1 MRTPVP
7 PSPALAV
14 NALSLG
20 LDAFQAVTAAVHSGL
35 ANARASFECV
45 IEGDSSFHVLAGV
58 EPLLDAL
65 ERFRIKTDELTYL
78 ETIGAIDRS
87 VRQRLDDA
95 RFTCDVDAAPEGS
108 LVFPGAPVLIVEGP
122 FWQVQLVEAW
132 VRGSLDASTLV
143 ATHFAHCALVA
154 EDAEVIESGT
164 ILVNRLGGNPLLSRA
179 AFVGGAGAS
188 TNALAGR
195 RYGVPVRAR
204 QPPSFILSSKGETA
218 ALEHWLKS
226 ASEQPILRIDVR
238 DAIGGIDRAVAAA
251 RSRATA
257 SWSDAPIVV
266 EVHADLV
273 VELSP
278 VAAERFAKA
287 GLKEPVIV
295 VRGADGPARIAELRG
310 TGVPIAAFV
319 VESPTTERQLTR
331 FDVVAIED
339 GGQWSPRIR
348 LGGRA
353 DESTVPGRKVVL
365 RYFDAEGHPVGD
377 VVHAANERHLAAK
390 DAKLVDH
397 QSGFSIKLKD
407 AATSAPLLVKMMR
420 AGKRLQVTEP
430 ARESRERALR
440 ATRSLLP
447 RHRRILSPAA
457 YPCGVTPLL
466 AAARAELVAKV
477 RER

>member
-35 ANARASFECV
+35 ANSRASFEC
-45 IEGDSSFHVLAGV
+45 IIDGDASFDVVAGV

-65 ERFRIKTDELTYL
+65 ERFRIKSDELAYL
-78 ETIGAIDRS
+78 EGIGAIDQA
-87 VRQRLDDA
+87 VKQRLHDA

-108 LVFPGAPVLIVEGP
+108 IVFSGEPVLIVEGP

-132 VRGSLDASTLV
+132 VKSSLDEATSV

-154 EDAEVIESGT
+154 EDAEIIETGT
-164 ILVNRLGGNPLLSRA
+164 ALLNRLGGNPLASRA
-179 AFVGGAGAS
+179 AYVGGAGAS

-204 QPPSFILSSKGETA
+204 QPPSFVLASKSETA
-218 ALEHWLKS
+218 AFEHWLKS
-226 ASEQPILRIDVR
+226 ASEQPILRVDVR
-238 DAIGGIDRAVAAA
+238 DPIGGIERAVTAT

-257 SWSDAPIVV
+257 SWSDAPIVI
-266 EVHADLV
+266 ELHADLV
-273 VELSP
+273 VELAP

-287 GLKEPVIV
+287 GLKEPVLV
-295 VRGADGPARIAELRG
+295 VRGADDPSRIAELRA
-310 TGVPIAAFV
+310 TGVPVAAFV
-319 VESPTTERQLTR
+319 VEVPTEERR
-331 FDVVAIED
+331 AMRYEVAAVDD

-348 LGGRA
+348 LGDRA
-353 DESTVPGRKVVL
+353 DSSTVPGRKVVL

-377 VVHAANERHLAAK
+377 IVHASNERHLAPK

-397 QSGFSIKLKD
+397 HTGFTVKLRD
-407 AATSAPLLVKMMR
+407 AAASAPLLVKMMR
-420 AGKRLQVTEP
+420 AGKRVQATEP
-430 ARESRERALR
+430 ARESRDRALR

-447 RHRRILSPAA
+447 RHRRILSPAP
-457 YPCGVTPLL
+457 YPCGVTVSL
-466 AAARAELVAKV
+466 ASARAELASKV

>member
-20 LDAFQAVTAAVHSGL
+20 LDAFQAITASVHSGL
-35 ANARASFECV
+35 ANSRASFECV
-45 IEGDSSFHVLAGV
+45 IDGDASFDVLAGV

-65 ERFRIKTDELTYL
+65 ERFRIKSDELTYL
-78 ETIGAIDRS
+78 EGIGAIDAT
-87 VRQRLDDA
+87 VKQRLDDA

-108 LVFPGAPVLIVEGP
+108 LVFSGEPVLIVEGP

-132 VRGSLDASTLV
+132 VRGSLDAATHV

-154 EDAEVIESGT
+154 ADAEIIETGT
-164 ILVNRLGGNPLLSRA
+164 EIINRLGGNPLASRA
-179 AFVGGAGAS
+179 AYVGGGGAS

-204 QPPSFILSSKGETA
+204 QPPSFILSSAGETA
-218 ALEHWLKS
+218 AFEHWLKS
-226 ASEQPILRIDVR
+226 VSEQPILRVDVR
-238 DAIGGIDRAVAAA
+238 DAVGGIDRAVVAT

-257 SWSDAPIVV
+257 SWSDAPIVI
-266 EVHADLV
+266 ELHADLV
-273 VELSP
+273 VELAP

-287 GLKEPVIV
+287 GLKEPVLV
-295 VRGADGPARIAELRG
+295 VRGADSPARIAELRA

-319 VESPTTERQLTR
+319 VETPADERR
-331 FDVVAIED
+331 SMHYEVAAIDE
-339 GGQWSPRIR
+339 GGHWSPRIH
-348 LGGRA
+348 LGNRV
-353 DESTVPGRKVVL
+353 DSSTIPGRKVVL

-377 VVHAANERHLAAK
+377 IVHASNERHLAPK

-397 QSGFSIKLKD
+397 HTGFSVKLRD

-420 AGKRLQVTEP
+420 AGKRLQQTEP

-440 ATRSLLP
+440 AARSLLP
-447 RHRRILSPAA
+447 RHKRILSPAP

-466 AAARAELVAKV
+466 AAARAELANKV
-477 RER
+477 R

>member
-35 ANARASFECV
+35 ANSRASFECV
-45 IEGDSSFHVLAGV
+45 IHGDPSFDVIAGV

-65 ERFRIKTDELTYL
+65 ERFRIKSDELTYL
-78 ETIGAIDRS
+78 EGIGAIDAP
-87 VRQRLDDA
+87 VRQRLTDA

-108 LVFPGAPVLIVEGP
+108 LVFSGEPVVIVEGP

-132 VRGSLDASTLV
+132 VRGSLDAATSV

-154 EDAEVIESGT
+154 EDAEVIEIGT
-164 ILVNRLGGNPLLSRA
+164 PLLNRLGGAPLLSRA
-179 AFVGGAGAS
+179 AFVGCAGAS
-188 TNALAGR
+188 TNALAGSS
-195 RYGVPVRAR
+195 YGVQVRAR
-204 QPPSFILSSKGETA
+204 QPPSFILASKSETTA
-218 ALEHWLKS
+218 FEHWLKS
-226 ASEQPILRIDVR
+226 ATEQPILRIDVR
-238 DAIGGIDRAVAAA
+238 DAVGGIDRAVNAT

-266 EVHADLV
+266 ELHADLV
-273 VELSP
+273 VELAP

-287 GLKEPVIV
+287 GLKEPVLV
-295 VRGADGPARIAELRG
+295 VRGANSPARIAELRA

-319 VESPTTERQLTR
+319 VETPSNERQAMR
-331 FDVVAIED
+331 FDVAAVDE

-348 LGGRA
+348 LGDRA
-353 DESTVPGRKVVL
+353 DSSTVPGRKVVL

-377 VVHAANERHLAAK
+377 IVHASNERHLAPK

-397 QSGFSIKLKD
+397 HTGFTVKLKY
-407 AATSAPLLVKMMR
+407 AATSAPLLVQMMR
-420 AGKRLQVTEP
+420 AGKRLQATEP

-447 RHRRILSPAA
+447 RHRRILSPAS
-457 YPCGVTPLL
+457 YPCGVTALL
-466 AAARAELVAKV
+466 ASARSELASKV